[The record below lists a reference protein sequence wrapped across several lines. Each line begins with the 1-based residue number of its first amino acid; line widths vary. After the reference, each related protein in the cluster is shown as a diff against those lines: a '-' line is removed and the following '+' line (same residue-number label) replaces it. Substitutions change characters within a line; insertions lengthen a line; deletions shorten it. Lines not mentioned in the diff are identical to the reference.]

1 MTGNP
6 CDKNGR
12 FMGDR
17 SMRLAPFLLFEL
29 ALLAGFVAV
38 LPARAQENRLPPGP
52 GRDQVIAACSDCH
65 GLVAL
70 NGKHMAYGAW
80 YSVIGDMINN
90 GASVPAEDR
99 DAIAA
104 YLEVNFGPDSGPD
117 SRPLAPAQAAPPA
130 AK

>member
-1 MTGNP
+1 
-6 CDKNGR
+6 
-12 FMGDR
+12 
-17 SMRLAPFLLFEL
+17 MRLTLSVLLQL
-29 ALLAGFVAV
+29 ALLAGLAAI

-52 GRDQVIAACSDCH
+52 GREQVIAACSDCH

-70 NGKHMAYGAW
+70 NGKHMNYGGW

-99 DAIAA
+99 EAIAE
-104 YLEVNFGPDSGPD
+104 YLGSNFGPETAPD
-117 SRPLAPAQAAPPA
+117 SPQDAAQPA